1 MPARQE
7 QPGRVTD
14 SAMLP
19 VARIE
24 ALDVAEREA
33 IGVKDWARLG
43 HVLDEQKHLWRELMR
58 ALEGDCPEITPPD
71 AAAGI
76 RLLYQVRRSNHR
88 LIEQQSQRS
97 KVRLTQLRE
106 RAA

>member
-1 MPARQE
+1 MPAGQDQR
-7 QPGRVTD
+7 GRVTD
-14 SAMLP
+14 SAMPP

-33 IGVKDWARLG
+33 IGVEDWARLG
-43 HVLDEQKHLWRELMR
+43 HVLDEQKYMWRELVR
-58 ALEGDCPEITPPD
+58 ALEGDRPEIAPPD
-71 AAAGI
+71 AVAGI

-88 LIEQQSQRS
+88 LLEQQSQRC
-97 KVRLTQLRE
+97 KVRLTQLDE